1 MTWSLHEIVENAY
14 FIFASRCVLVPP
26 KLKKSS
32 HSFLILNLTKKH
44 HVNYCS

>member
-1 MTWSLHEIVENAY
+1 MKLLKMPI
-14 FIFASRCVLVPP
+14 FFFASRCVLVPP

-32 HSFLILNLTKKH
+32 HSFLILSLTKKH